1 MSGKIIA
8 QIIISGLTIIS
19 KSLLTAY
26 RQALQSKYN
35 IIILYLH
42 SHDKY
47 VLKILQ
53 LINNTVYCN

>member
-26 RQALQSKYN
+26 RQALQSK
-35 IIILYLH
+35 
-42 SHDKY
+42 
-47 VLKILQ
+47 
-53 LINNTVYCN
+53 

>member
-35 IIILYLH
+35 IILYLY

-47 VLKILQ
+47 VLKLLQ